1 MNKILYLA
9 IFTLFSFQIFSQLPV
24 DAKRD
29 NIWLLGY
36 ESPGHTKDSLY
47 GNSIIQFDKKPIQ
60 AKFKYID
67 MYFNDDI
74 AIISDTSGKLL
85 FYTNGIYIADSTHA
99 PMKNGQGL
107 NPGKFADIFKDDG
120 YICNQGS
127 LILPKP
133 GSKDLFYLIHNSIYL
148 NTKPAIAE
156 YVGEKLYYTLVD
168 MSKNNGKGAV
178 IEKNKILYDS
188 TYIDTGRIMSCRHAN
203 GIDWW
208 IIVADYYVTS
218 KLNIFLLNE
227 KGISFVKQQVFPNG
241 IEAGI
246 GQVVFSPDGTKYAR
260 FNAVSIDQGTFVDIY
275 DFDRCNGKLSN
286 QRNWNY
292 KTDSTYSGGIAIS
305 PNSRYLYVCSY
316 TKIYQFDLQAQDIF
330 STLDTVAVIDGF
342 MPPEFKIKTKFYL
355 AQLAPDGK
363 IYISIP
369 GTAKYL
375 HVIHEPNK
383 KGKACNVEQ
392 RGMVLPSFNYTT
404 MPNFPNF
411 RLGKAAQPCTVGVED
426 AVEKENVK
434 IYPNPAQTELHLDM
448 PLLATDVA
456 EVSIISL
463 TGAQILRKNNLNT
476 NNLLNISSLQNGL
489 YLCYIYKNNVLFATQ
504 KLIILK

>member
-47 GNSIIQFDKKPIQ
+47 GNSIIQFDKKPVK

-85 FYTNGIYIADSTHA
+85 FYTNGIYIADSTHK

-107 NPGKFADIFKDDG
+107 NPGKIADNFQDDG
-120 YICNQGS
+120 YVCSQGA

-133 GSKDLFYLIHNSIYL
+133 GSNDLFYLIHNSIRL
-148 NTKPAIAE
+148 DTSNPMIAE
-156 YVGEKLYYTLVD
+156 YVGEKLYYTLID

-178 IEKNKILYDS
+178 MEKNKVIYDS
-188 TYIDTGRIMSCRHAN
+188 TYIDYGKITACRHAN

-208 IIVADYYVTS
+208 IIVADFDT
-218 KLNIFLLNE
+218 KNLNVFLLSS
-227 KGISFVKQQVFPNG
+227 KGIENKGKQIFPLG
-241 IEAGI
+241 FKGGL
-246 GQVVFSPDGTKYAR
+246 GQAHFTPDGTKYVR
-260 FNAVSIDQGTFVDIY
+260 LNGYDIY
-275 DFDRCNGKLSN
+275 TENEIQVFDFDRCLGKLSN
-286 QRNWNY
+286 QRVWANE
-292 KTDSTYSGGIAIS
+292 KDTTYSAGMAIS
-305 PNSRYLYVCSY
+305 SNSRYLYACLYERV
-316 TKIYQFDLQAQDIF
+316 YQFDLQAQDIF

-355 AQLAPDGK
+355 AQLAPDNK

-411 RLGKAAQPCTVGVED
+411 RLGKAAQPCTVRVED
-426 AVEKENVK
+426 EVERENIK
-434 IYPNPAQTELHLDM
+434 IYPNPTSNTLTLDIGNQKIDKIAIYSIDGKLIEIL
-448 PLLATDVA
+448 PINSSITAIN
-456 EVSIISL
+456 VSY
-463 TGAQILRKNNLNT
+463 
-476 NNLLNISSLQNGL
+476 LQNG
-489 YLCYIYKNNVLFATQ
+489 IYYCRLFEGENNTSRIKFT
-504 KLIILK
+504 IIR